1 MAMIIVLDTTFLR
14 CLSKS
19 VIRKCYGCKK
29 FRSLP
34 YHSPKPEPLRRDRNK
49 KCFHSKVIGT
59 DYAGP
64 IYYKIKRKGKLK
76 VYILLF
82 SLSVNRSVR
91 KELAPN
97 LTTAEFKK
105 SFKRLT
111 SRRGKSKIFYSDNAK
126 TFKEKIKVIRKHKDK
141 KHHDFLS
148 SEMIIWTFNVSKV
161 PWWGTPFERLSRL
174 IKASFYKT
182 IGKAH
187 VTWAELEE
195 VSRDVEK
202 LT

>member
-82 SLSVNRSVR
+82 SFSVNRSVR

-148 SEMIIWTFNVSKV
+148 SEMIIWKFNVSKV
-161 PWWGTPFERLSRL
+161 P
-174 IKASFYKT
+174 
-182 IGKAH
+182 
-187 VTWAELEE
+187 
-195 VSRDVEK
+195 
-202 LT
+202 